1 MMHTALALMYK
12 IEHQITRHPSLSPA
26 LASPTSQADA
36 AGSGEWTQAQLVAAM
51 ATVVAFVNGSND
63 SNSFWNLQ
71 SASNLRAL
79 SRKRG
84 CCEVYAS
91 AVRGRSFRGVL
102 GRCDASDTNQ
112 YRCTLSA
119 GEASGGGLQYGPT
132 VSILKLTL
140 HSDFM

>member
-1 MMHTALALMYK
+1 MMRTALATMYK

-63 SNSFWNLQ
+63 SNGFWNLQ
-71 SASNLRAL
+71 SASNLGAL
-79 SRKRG
+79 SRTRG

-91 AVRGRSFRGVL
+91 VVRGRSFRGVL
-102 GRCDASDTNQ
+102 GRCDASDTKQ
-112 YRCTLSA
+112 YLCALSA
-119 GEASGGGLQYGPT
+119 GVTSGGGLQYGQT
-132 VSILKLTL
+132 VYVLKRSLY
-140 HSDFM
+140 SDFM